1 MQTHLW
7 RNLLTALLSKEVCM
21 PILNVDLMT
30 PKGVV
35 MEGIDIPDHLP
46 SEELIARLVNT
57 LGLPRET
64 VKGEPITY
72 TLEIM
77 NQGRTLQPGQT
88 PSEAGAGNGD
98 VIRLVPSLP
107 IGGDEPKTVTG
118 TKVEKE
124 QVVVVALPDLLDLLE
139 KNRDADMT
147 KVADAI
153 SSASGAPQSFFGK
166 YRTAMLVILLLVGS
180 VFLFISPNKASQKE
194 NEENALQ
201 RSLDEEEVTPTP
213 VVAPTPVP
221 ATPVAA
227 ASQPEMLPD
236 TNSPAPGL
244 HRARVNPRKPQP
256 IPVAK
261 EQPTG
266 KKKCK
271 RFLFFGCRENKN
283 ARKPAKDKKNKQ
295 EDSSKKAPGF
305 VKSTVKSSTQSAIQ
319 GTINSSVHR
328 VIR

>member
-1 MQTHLW
+1 
-7 RNLLTALLSKEVCM
+7 M

-46 SEELIARLVNT
+46 SEELIARWVNT

-98 VIRLVPSLP
+98 VIRLVPSHQ
-107 IGGDEPKTVTG
+107 ISEGEPKTVAG

-139 KNRDADMT
+139 KNRDADMA
-147 KVADAI
+147 KVADAV
-153 SSASGAPQSFFGK
+153 SSASGTPQSFFGK

-180 VFLFISPNKASQKE
+180 VFLFISPNKASQQE
-194 NEENALQ
+194 NEENALA
-201 RSLDEEEVTPTP
+201 RSLDEAEAAPTP
-213 VVAPTPVP
+213 VVVPTPVP
-221 ATPVAA
+221 ATPAA
-227 ASQPEMLPD
+227 ASQLEMLPD
-236 TNSPAPGL
+236 TDSPASAPL
-244 HRARVNPRKPQP
+244 RKSVNPRKPRP
-256 IPVAK
+256 LPAANEKNVV
-261 EQPTG
+261 
-266 KKKCK
+266 KKKCNS
-271 RFLFFGCRENKN
+271 FNPVNWFGGCRGNKN
-283 ARKPAKDKKNKQ
+283 VEKTAKDKKNKQ
-295 EDSSKKAPGF
+295 KDSSKKAPGF
-305 VKSTVKSSTQSAIQ
+305 VKSTVKSGTQSAIQ